1 MVDRGSSIGIVGRTV
16 LFKFYFIK
24 GAGKSSIINTLFRLI
39 ELDSGCI
46 TIDGVDIDSVG
57 LHTLR

>member
-1 MVDRGSSIGIVGRTV
+1 MRLRIFHLCRTV
-16 LFKFYFIK
+16 LFKFFNFIK
-24 GAGKSSIINTLFRLI
+24 GAGKSSIINTLFLLI